1 MGDSGSHGKGLT
13 GTSSASRLWELSLHI
28 AGGLSF
34 RGSWEV
40 FGRVGSGSF
49 FSAHCCEILFFLVA
63 LSAVITG
70 SLCGQVFSVPRSD
83 EVAQLEITLPTGAKA
98 KVEVRDGTMATVQDE
113 KTGYM
118 YGFVIAIGTSSNQ
131 ITVTSIAI
139 TDDGKH
145 VTQFHGSDEDSIT
158 PGASLLI
165 TAKYTTA
172 AKKELTLPFNLYLM
186 DISPG
191 QFPNVRPLRQ
201 PLKSLS
207 PDQLKTI
214 FGKVGGGSCCVSCY
228 GITVCAGRVDLDCG
242 SCGSGGGFLAN

>member
-1 MGDSGSHGKGLT
+1 MLLELDMVREKLPPNGKHPSKL
-13 GTSSASRLWELSLHI
+13 
-28 AGGLSF
+28 
-34 RGSWEV
+34 
-40 FGRVGSGSF
+40 
-49 FSAHCCEILFFLVA
+49 LVA
-63 LSAVITG
+63 SKYSTKQQAIFHQG
-70 SLCGQVFSVPRSD
+70 DCIDFMQNMPD